1 MTPPAV
7 AEPVTLAAVEDAVS
21 ARLGPFAA
29 LEVKSGDQ
37 TGAQVEGLRS
47 TLDLAG
53 YDDLFAVRREAVQ
66 EADRVARVARYD
78 PPSGTLRVDRTY
90 QGAPVEGEP
99 LVLQHLDPAL
109 LRRIVLAGLSR
120 CFLEDWLTLPA
131 PASAPPV
138 GSVWGAPTLV
148 DLTAQA
154 FWLTTPGQVLA
165 VTDAAG
171 TAIRGWGALAT
182 RGTVLLALPAG
193 VPVAGARVHASR
205 DATTLVDTGAGLAD
219 APAGPTAWT
228 DGLAVPCEYAA
239 CLAAAEAWRLAR
251 DRLEAVAAEG
261 RQPSQAECA
270 AEATRAALR
279 WAPFLFVAGGK
290 RAGRIGPLVGLP
302 GAQGPGAPS
311 GAALLPGQVVNGP

>member
-1 MTPPAV
+1 V
-7 AEPVTLAAVEDAVS
+7 A
-21 ARLGPFAA
+21 
-29 LEVKSGDQ
+29 
-37 TGAQVEGLRS
+37 
-47 TLDLAG
+47 
-53 YDDLFAVRREAVQ
+53 
-66 EADRVARVARYD
+66 
-78 PPSGTLRVDRTY
+78 
-90 QGAPVEGEP
+90 GER

-109 LRRIVLAGLSR
+109 LRRIVLAGLRR
-120 CFLEDWLTLPA
+120 CFLEDWLELPA
-131 PASAPPV
+131 PASPPPV

-171 TAIRGWGALAT
+171 TAIRGWAPLAT

-193 VPVAGARVHASR
+193 VPVAGARVQAYR
-205 DATTLVDTGAGLAD
+205 DATTLVDGVDDPDG
-219 APAGPTAWT
+219 PAAWT
-228 DGLAVPCEYAA
+228 DELAVPCEYAA

-290 RAGRIGPLVGLP
+290 RAGRIGPLIGLP
-302 GAQGPGAPS
+302 GAQGPASPGAPW
-311 GAALLPGQVVNGP
+311 LLPGQVVNGP